1 MSRSRSLLARTWLSR
16 TWLPRT
22 LIARTLALAA
32 LSIITISCNQTNLT
46 NVRVINAISDGPG
59 LDVYLNGSK
68 SFTDMPFLQVEP
80 TPPTYASF
88 YSGQDTFE
96 AFNTGT
102 TTNPLFGYNGIGNS
116 GQGTGGALITLNGST
131 EYTVIMDGLYAG
143 PSLVVIPDN
152 NAVPFENQEEFRVIN
167 ASPGTPTGG
176 VDVYIVPPNT
186 GNLTNYTP
194 QINGLENGQGSN
206 YQNLAYVS
214 SGYSV
219 MVTANGSKKALI
231 TELLTPQAQ
240 SITTL
245 VLVDNLGG
253 LNGMSQTPLI
263 LHDLN

>member
-1 MSRSRSLLARTWLSR
+1 MFCSRSLTARA
-16 TWLPRT
+16 
-22 LIARTLALAA
+22 LITRTLAVVA
-32 LSIITISCNQTNLT
+32 LSMLTISCSQTNLT
-46 NVRVINAISDGPG
+46 EVRVINAISDGPG

-68 SFTDMPFLQVEP
+68 SFTDMPFLQVNP

-96 AFNTGT
+96 AFQTGT
-102 TTNPLFGYNGIGNS
+102 TTNPLYQHNGIGNS
-116 GQGTGGALITLNGST
+116 GQGTGGAIINLDGST
-131 EYTVIMDGLYAG
+131 QYTVIMDGLYAG
-143 PSLVVIPDN
+143 PSLAVIKDN

-167 ASPGTPTGG
+167 ASPGSPTNG

-186 GNLTNYTP
+186 EDLTNYTP
-194 QINGLENGQGSN
+194 QINGLENGQGST

-214 SGYSV
+214 SGYAV
-219 MVTANGSKKALI
+219 MVTTNGSKKALI
-231 TELLTPQAQ
+231 TQLLTPQAQ

-245 VLVDNLGG
+245 VLVDALGG

>member
-1 MSRSRSLLARTWLSR
+1 MFGSRSLPAHAWLS
-16 TWLPRT
+16 RT

-46 NVRVINAISDGPG
+46 EVRVINAISDGPG

-68 SFTDMPFLQVEP
+68 SFTNMPFLQIEP
-80 TPPTYASF
+80 APPTYSSF

-96 AFNTGT
+96 AFKSGT
-102 TTNPLFGYNGIGNS
+102 TTNPLYGYNGIGNS
-116 GQGTGGALITLNGST
+116 GQGTGGAIISLNGSNQ
-131 EYTVIMDGLYAG
+131 YTVIMDGLYAG
-143 PSLVVIPDN
+143 PTLAVVLDN

-167 ASPGTPTGG
+167 ASPGSPTGG
-176 VDVYIVPPNT
+176 VDVYIVPPGT
-186 GNLTNYTP
+186 EDLTNYTP
-194 QINGLENGQGSN
+194 QINGLENGQGST
-206 YQNLAYVS
+206 YQNLAYLS
-214 SGYSV
+214 SGYDV

-245 VLVDNLGG
+245 VLVDALGG